1 MMKYF
6 VIPTCILSSTI
17 GQVHG

>member
-1 MMKYF
+1 MKYF